1 MLHYCLAALPSGFY
15 STWLLFYQLSS
26 VDACWLGF
34 CLFGFCLEGDV
45 FVVLRY
51 LQHFVK
57 FLSSTSGTF
66 CSALSGGFT
75 HLHLIYTAS
84 VISEQF
90 LEKQQEYFSVQYIVN
105 RP

>member
-1 MLHYCLAALPSGFY
+1 MLHYCLAVLPSGFY

-34 CLFGFCLEGDV
+34 CLFGFCCEGDV

-57 FLSSTSGTF
+57 FYLVLQAHFAQLSPVASLNYI
-66 CSALSGGFT
+66 LSIQ
-75 HLHLIYTAS
+75 HQSYQS
-84 VISEQF
+84 S
-90 LEKQQEYFSVQYIVN
+90 S
-105 RP
+105 